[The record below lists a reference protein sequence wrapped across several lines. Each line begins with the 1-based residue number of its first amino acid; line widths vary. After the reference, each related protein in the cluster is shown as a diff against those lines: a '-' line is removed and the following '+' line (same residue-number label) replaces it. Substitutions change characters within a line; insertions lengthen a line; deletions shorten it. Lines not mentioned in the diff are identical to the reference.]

1 MKKKMSDKKK
11 LMAYVLNK
19 DDEFNCSMT
28 NISNLL
34 GVSQSTISTSV
45 KEIGLKKRIM
55 NLENELGETKKLL
68 INNKNLQIENKLISP
83 VKFIA
88 EDDEF

>member
-19 DDEFNCSMT
+19 DDDFDCSMT
-28 NISNLL
+28 KIADLL
-34 GVSQSTISTSV
+34 GVSQSTVSTSV

-55 NLENELGETKKLL
+55 DLETELRETKKIL
-68 INNKNLQIENKLISP
+68 INENFQNENKLISP
-83 VKFIA
+83 IKFI
-88 EDDEF
+88 EVDV